1 MKTLKVVLIG
11 AGNRGQTYTNLMK
24 DDDRFQVVGVA
35 EPKKEQ
41 RDFIKNNHGLPD
53 KNCFDTWEELLEQPQ
68 FADLAIIATSD
79 RGHFA
84 PAMKALEKGYDL
96 LLEKPAAPTYEE
108 CMKIEKLAKEK
119 GSKVLVCHVLRY
131 TPFFKKIKT
140 MIDEG
145 KVGKVLSIHHCECV
159 GNVHQSHSYVRG
171 NWGNTEKSAPMIL
184 AKACHDMDI
193 LQWLIGSDC
202 SKVHSFGSLSYFRK
216 ENAPEGSPE
225 YCIEGC
231 PYADT
236 CYYNAVKL
244 YLDDKENLW
253 FREAATKDKKPSDE
267 IVAKALRKTQY
278 GKCVYKCDNDVVD
291 HQVVNLE
298 FENSA
303 VASFNM
309 SAFNY
314 NGRTIRI
321 MGTDGEIWGEWE
333 KEEIEYF
340 DFATRE
346 HTYFR
351 TADAL
356 TDQSILGGH
365 GGGDAGIVNDLYSY
379 IVGES
384 EGNSF
389 SEIGISVKNH
399 AIAFAAEESRLTGKV
414 VDMREYRNS
423 FEGC

>member
-1 MKTLKVVLIG
+1 MKVLKVVLIG

-35 EPKKEQ
+35 DLKKEQ
-41 RDFIKNNHGLPD
+41 RDYIQKNHQIPD
-53 KNCFDTWEELLEQPQ
+53 ENCYDTWEKLLDRPK
-68 FADLAIIATSD
+68 FGDVAIIATSD

-84 PAMKALEKGYDL
+84 PAMKALELGYDL

-108 CMKIEKLAKEK
+108 CVQIEKKAKELGRK
-119 GSKVLVCHVLRY
+119 ILVCHVLRY
-131 TPFFKKIKT
+131 TPFFKKIKK
-140 MIDEG
+140 MIDDG
-145 KVGKVLSIHHCECV
+145 MLGQVMSVHHCECV
-159 GNVHQSHSYVRG
+159 GNIHQSHSFVRG
-171 NWGNTEKSAPMIL
+171 NWGNKEKSAPMIL
-184 AKACHDMDI
+184 AKSCHDMDI

-202 SKVHSFGSLSYFRK
+202 KSVQSFGSLSYFTK
-216 ENAPEGSPE
+216 ENKPEGAPE

-231 PYADT
+231 PHADT

-244 YLDDKENLW
+244 YLDDKKNLW

-267 IVAKALRKTQY
+267 LVKKALRETQY
-278 GKCVYKCDNDVVD
+278 GKCVFQCDNDVVD

-298 FENSA
+298 FENGA

-333 KEEIEYF
+333 KDEIEYF
-340 DFATRE
+340 DFKTRE
-346 HTYFR
+346 HTHLNSS
-351 TADAL
+351 DNL
-356 TDQSILGGH
+356 LDQSILGGH
-365 GGGDAGIVNDLYSY
+365 GGGDGGIVNDLYRY
-379 IVGES
+379 LAEGA
-384 EGNSF
+384 EGNLF

-399 AIAFAAEESRLTGKV
+399 AIAFAAEESRITGQV
-414 VDMREYRNS
+414 VSMKE
-423 FEGC
+423 FLK